1 MRALWPTLSLSLWLV
16 ACAAPSAAPSP
27 AAAPAPAPDAAAA
40 APTTTAAAQPARICH
55 QETPTGTRFTRVKC
69 YTAEEEAER
78 QKNADLIADEMR
90 KIRPAARD
98 MSR

>member
-1 MRALWPTLSLSLWLV
+1 MRALWPTLSLTLWLA
-16 ACAAPSAAPSP
+16 ACAAPASTPAP
-27 AAAPAPAPDAAAA
+27 AAAPATAAA
-40 APTTTAAAQPARICH
+40 APTQTAAAPTAKICH

-78 QKNADLIADEMR
+78 QKNGELIADEMR
-90 KIRPAARD
+90 KMRPAARD

>member
-1 MRALWPTLSLSLWLV
+1 MRALWPTLSLSLWLA
-16 ACAAPSAAPSP
+16 ACAAPASAPS
-27 AAAPAPAPDAAAA
+27 PAPAPDAAAA
-40 APTTTAAAQPARICH
+40 APVTTAAAPQSKICH
-55 QETPTGTRFTRVKC
+55 EDRPTGTRFTRVKC

-78 QKNADLIADEMR
+78 QKNADLVADEMR